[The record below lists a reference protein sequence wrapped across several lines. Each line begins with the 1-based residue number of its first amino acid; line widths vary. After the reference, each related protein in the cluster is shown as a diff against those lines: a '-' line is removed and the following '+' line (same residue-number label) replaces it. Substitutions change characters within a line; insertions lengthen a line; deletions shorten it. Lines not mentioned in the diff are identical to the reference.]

1 MWAAPIKR
9 GCVGA
14 LLAAISLTVA
24 PATVHATCWSGGDA
38 QVRRLQAA
46 VDTDPKAALP
56 RIDAALRTLHMG
68 DTRPGEQRSWL
79 LAVRTAA
86 LVGLVRYE
94 EAEKTASSAL
104 SDPNLGAAA
113 RAELLGQLVAV
124 SFSRPAA
131 QLGSLLTELQVLR
144 RGFPVGTPASVCTA
158 NTMSILQR
166 ALGSIEES
174 LRTGGNA
181 YREAKAARLDGQA
194 AYVAL
199 NLTALISPTGDYA
212 QADDLAREAEVW
224 ATRKGY
230 THQLLLASFMR
241 AQVLSHSNPAL
252 AAEKF
257 LKAAQLSRQLGMSS
271 GAAEQGA
278 CSALLSLGK
287 LDTAEAACRRAMGDL
302 GPSDTIPRTLTARLL
317 GDIALARGDAAEA
330 LARYNALLSQLSAPA
345 LGKIAD
351 MVRQSRSEALARLGR
366 YQEAYTDLKTVNTN
380 LAARSDAQRAR
391 DLADARARFGWD
403 RQRIANAELERDLAK
418 ADARDA
424 ARRLWMWTVAGWA
437 VLLAATLTWVVVT
450 GRRHRRKLENLAD
463 EAREMARTKAELLA
477 NMSHEIRSPLG
488 SLTLA
493 ATRLAQ
499 SSDIPEEGRQRAE
512 RLGRAGDRLI
522 ALLDDLLLF
531 SRIDAKRLPVSAEPF
546 DPRALVQEM
555 ASLVEPKAHLAGAEL
570 SVKVDPDAPAS
581 VVGDRNRLAQILTNL
596 LDNAVRHA
604 NATNITLALAPFGSA
619 QYRLTVADDGK
630 GIPSDRRRLMFQRFS
645 QVDGASASA
654 EGSGLGLA
662 ICKGLAELLGGDIEI
677 EDSRSGLKVHVTLP
691 LVADDRCAVAVLARA
706 A

>member
-1 MWAAPIKR
+1 
-9 GCVGA
+9 
-14 LLAAISLTVA
+14 
-24 PATVHATCWSGGDA
+24 
-38 QVRRLQAA
+38 
-46 VDTDPKAALP
+46 
-56 RIDAALRTLHMG
+56 
-68 DTRPGEQRSWL
+68 
-79 LAVRTAA
+79 
-86 LVGLVRYE
+86 
-94 EAEKTASSAL
+94 
-104 SDPNLGAAA
+104 
-113 RAELLGQLVAV
+113 
-124 SFSRPAA
+124 
-131 QLGSLLTELQVLR
+131 
-144 RGFPVGTPASVCTA
+144 
-158 NTMSILQR
+158 
-166 ALGSIEES
+166 
-174 LRTGGNA
+174 
-181 YREAKAARLDGQA
+181 
-194 AYVAL
+194 
-199 NLTALISPTGDYA
+199 
-212 QADDLAREAEVW
+212 
-224 ATRKGY
+224 
-230 THQLLLASFMR
+230 
-241 AQVLSHSNPAL
+241 
-252 AAEKF
+252 
-257 LKAAQLSRQLGMSS
+257 
-271 GAAEQGA
+271 
-278 CSALLSLGK
+278 
-287 LDTAEAACRRAMGDL
+287 
-302 GPSDTIPRTLTARLL
+302 
-317 GDIALARGDAAEA
+317 
-330 LARYNALLSQLSAPA
+330 
-345 LGKIAD
+345 
-351 MVRQSRSEALARLGR
+351 
-366 YQEAYTDLKTVNTN
+366 
-380 LAARSDAQRAR
+380 
-391 DLADARARFGWD
+391 
-403 RQRIANAELERDLAK
+403 
-418 ADARDA
+418 
-424 ARRLWMWTVAGWA
+424 
-437 VLLAATLTWVVVT
+437 
-450 GRRHRRKLENLAD
+450 
-463 EAREMARTKAELLA
+463 MARTKAELLA